1 MADQA
6 DEVLE
11 LDEEQVIDPEGDEP
25 EEQDTEEQDEANAE
39 DEDRET
45 YPSFGDDDDGDA
57 PSPESESSVIRELRG
72 RIRELT
78 AEKKALETR
87 VRELTAE
94 KKALETR
101 KQPEQI
107 EVGNKPSLESCEYDE
122 ERYETEL
129 DAWKDRKVKAE
140 RADAKRTEEREKQ
153 AAVWS
158 KAQQTYEADKASLA
172 LPNFD
177 EAEAEVAA
185 VLPEEHRALLL
196 KSGKG
201 AALVAALHRS
211 PTTLEELSKLD
222 PADAAMMIGEL
233 RSKLQ
238 MKTRSRPNP
247 DRPVKGNAASTNADK
262 ELARLEKEAD
272 RTGDRTELIN
282 YKRKLKSKA

>member
-11 LDEEQVIDPEGDEP
+11 LDEEQVIEPEGEEP
-25 EEQDTEEQDEANAE
+25 EDQDTEEQDGADADAE
-39 DEDRET
+39 DEGRET
-45 YPSFGDDDDGDA
+45 YPSFGDQDEGDA
-57 PSPESESSVIRELRG
+57 PSPESESSVIRELRS
-72 RIRELT
+72 
-78 AEKKALETR
+78 R

-129 DAWKDRKVKAE
+129 DAWKDRKAKAE

-153 AAVWS
+153 AEVWS
-158 KAQQTYEADKASLA
+158 KAQQSYEADKASLA

-185 VLPEEHRALLL
+185 ALPEEHRALLL

-262 ELARLEKEAD
+262 ELARLEKEAE
-272 RTGDRTELIN
+272 RTGNRTAVVQ